1 MRSKAEDRVNRKRWA
16 VPVAVLGSA
25 MTLALLVI
33 ATPFTAMAQTTYEF
47 RMAHSE
53 AIGTP
58 ITEAFETWGKLLNE
72 RSGGRIVAKHFP
84 AGQMATT
91 PS

>member
-1 MRSKAEDRVNRKRWA
+1 MRTKAEHRINRKRWG

-25 MTLALLVI
+25 MTIALLLI
-33 ATPFTAMAQTTYEF
+33 AAPFNALAQTTYEF

-84 AGQMATT
+84 AG
-91 PS
+91 